1 MANEFG
7 KVHVGIVASTGG
19 LVAGLN
25 TASTSLQKFGV
36 MAKGA
41 TGGATAGSFQT
52 LSTGILGTGV
62 AAKVASFGIKSLT
75 AAFGPLLVVLLVV
88 RAITSI
94 FGALS
99 DATKRAEEVHKMS
112 VALGISAKSYQALS
126 LAAKEAGVEQGTL
139 NTVLLKMNSNLG
151 QLAGGSKSAEAAF
164 SLIGMSAK
172 DFVGLD
178 ADESFQK
185 IANAISKLPT
195 PAAQSAAALK
205 ILGKSGLAMLPALL
219 GLNKALP
226 ETTKFLE
233 QMGLVTK
240 DGLKDGVA
248 QIEEMGDA
256 LGRLAYPA
264 QGFAHLFL
272 KEIAPSITAATRN
285 FIEWTKTT
293 DDGFSIATLLGKTV
307 AIVIREIVR
316 AANAMTGIMQ
326 GFKGVLLL
334 IGAAAKSSLGWMLTA
349 VSGLVKG
356 FGALLTIIE
365 NIGRTILNSLLAPV
379 RLLLK
384 GLAAA
389 AGAAGQTGLAKS
401 LREAAES
408 MTVLNTESGTF
419 GDWIGTFGSSF
430 ATWGQQFMEAGAVL
444 GQQALDL
451 FGKGAQNFF
460 NGLEGFDASVEASA
474 NLLTGAGADLEKN
487 GKAVAKAISA
497 SAAELKAIIVDS
509 AAGETFRNDLVRGAD
524 PRLNDDHLKNIEK
537 NTEEGAAA
545 AEELAS
551 NFRPTGM
558 AVMAA

>member
-41 TGGATAGSFQT
+41 AGGATAGSFQA

-94 FGALS
+94 FGAIS
-99 DATKRAEEVHKMS
+99 DATKRAEEIHKLS
-112 VALGISAKSYQALS
+112 QALGISAKSYQALAHAAG
-126 LAAKEAGVEQGTL
+126 LAEVEQGTL
-139 NTVLLKMNSNLG
+139 NSAFLKMQVNLG
-151 QLAGGSKSAEAAF
+151 KLANGSAAAAKAF
-164 SLIGMSAK
+164 ATIGLSAK
-172 DFVGLD
+172 SFVGLN
-178 ADESFQK
+178 AEQSFLK
-185 IANAISKLPT
+185 IAAAISKLPT
-195 PAAQSAAALK
+195 PALQAAAAVALF
-205 ILGKSGLAMLPALL
+205 GKSGATMLNFLKSI
-219 GLNKALP
+219 NKDLP
-226 ETTKFLE
+226 ETKKFLQ
-233 QMGLVTK
+233 QMGLALDDLDTAK
-240 DGLKDGVA
+240 
-248 QIEEMGDA
+248 IEEMGDA
-256 LGRLAYPA
+256 LSLLKLPA
-264 QGFAHLFL
+264 QGFANLFL
-272 KEIAPSITAATRN
+272 KEIAAAVTAATRN

-307 AIVIREIVR
+307 AFVIREIVR

-349 VSGLVKG
+349 VSGLMKG
-356 FGALLTIIE
+356 FGNLLTIIE
-365 NIGRTILNSLLAPV
+365 NIGRTIANTLLMPV
-379 RLLLK
+379 RGLLR

-389 AGAAGQTGLAKS
+389 AEAAGSKGLAKS
-401 LREAAES
+401 LRESADS
-408 MTVLNTESGTF
+408 MTILNKESGTF
-419 GDWIGTFGSSF
+419 GDWIGSFGNSF
-430 ATWGQQFMEAGAVL
+430 ADWGQQFMEAGAKL

-460 NGLEGFDASVEASA
+460 NGLAGFDASVAASA
-474 NLLTGAGADLEKN
+474 NLLTGAGADLKKKGED
-487 GKAVAKAISA
+487 VAKAISA

-524 PRLNDDHLKNIEK
+524 PRLNEDHLKNIEK
-537 NTEEGAAA
+537 NTEDGAAA